1 MPQSRI
7 LKAGDQVPIT
17 PIDQPPFVDSR
28 PDSPASVIRDRWK
41 QSGFS
46 YICAPV
52 KRTAMSKVCQITGK
66 HVITGNKVSHSNRKT
81 RRTFEPNLQDR
92 KYFLAGENKWVS
104 LRVSAAGMRTIN
116 KIGIETAMKQAKEKG
131 FL

>member
-1 MPQSRI
+1 
-7 LKAGDQVPIT
+7 
-17 PIDQPPFVDSR
+17 
-28 PDSPASVIRDRWK
+28 
-41 QSGFS
+41 
-46 YICAPV
+46 
-52 KRTAMSKVCQITGK
+52 MSKICQITGK

-92 KYFLAGENKWVS
+92 KYFVAGENKWVS

-116 KIGIETAMKQAKEKG
+116 KIGLETALKQAKDKG